1 MQGSAERDAAGNLN
15 GAMPSMKAIAAADAA
30 ARASPAE
37 IQEILAAK
45 VRAVICL
52 RSIEI
57 CASCQ
62 HLVGRCW
69 ALLNSPLVMLG
80 IRTCF

>member
-1 MQGSAERDAAGNLN
+1 MQGSAEREAAGSLN

-37 IQEILAAK
+37 IQEFLAAAK

-57 CASCQ
+57 CR